1 MEHQEEK
8 SPAKDPETDSANLTG
23 VTPGKDWELDHIAHI
38 VLNLDSAIAMY
49 TSTLGFSLEARELL
63 EPHQVEL
70 AFVRGA
76 GSRIELIMPLAGN
89 KALEKFL
96 GKRGEGLH
104 HIAFRVRHLQSTL
117 QELASA
123 GVELIDKSPR
133 LGAERCQV
141 AFLHPRSFRGL
152 LLELVER

>member
-1 MEHQEEK
+1 MGHEEEK
-8 SPAKDPETDSANLTG
+8 STPKDSETGSINFNKSLL
-23 VTPGKDWELDHIAHI
+23 GKNWELDHIAHI

-49 TSTLGFSLEARELL
+49 TTLGFSLETREVL
-63 EPHQVEL
+63 ESHQVEL

-76 GSRIELIMPLAGN
+76 NSRIELIMPLAGN

-96 GKRGEGLH
+96 KKRGEGLH
-104 HIAFRVRHLQSTL
+104 HIAFRVRHLRSTL
-117 QELASA
+117 QELESA
-123 GVELIDKSPR
+123 GVELIDKTPR
-133 LGAERCQV
+133 LGAEHCQV